1 MISIYKII
9 CYDMYILCSK
19 NSNIVK
25 YYILKSLFSILIF
38 LNILLRNRSQIILI
52 YFIINVKSC
61 AA

>member
-1 MISIYKII
+1 
-9 CYDMYILCSK
+9 MYILCSK

-38 LNILLRNRSQIILI
+38 LNILSRDPSQIILI
-52 YFIINVKSC
+52 YFIVNVKSC